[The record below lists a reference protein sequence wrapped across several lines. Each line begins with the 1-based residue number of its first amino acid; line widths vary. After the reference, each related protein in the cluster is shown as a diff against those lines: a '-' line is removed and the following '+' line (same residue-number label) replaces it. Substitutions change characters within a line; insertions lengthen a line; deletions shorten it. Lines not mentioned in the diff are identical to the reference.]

1 MAHQPDDGAVG
12 TLDREVSVPPP
23 EALLFQMIV
32 PFVTPRAAFLA
43 TDLRI
48 PDLVADGPRTV
59 ADLARETNVDADSLY
74 RVLRLLA
81 SSGMFT
87 EVADGVFGKTP
98 LSETF
103 RVFGTLQHAA
113 LRLPQAVETGRT
125 GVELATGMGLFERL
139 DAHPDEG
146 ALFNRLLAFLTG
158 GECDAV
164 VAATDWTGAAT
175 VVDIGGGTGTLLSA
189 ILARNPSIWGVVFE
203 RPQVVEEARAAIAAR
218 GLGERCQVVAGDFFE
233 AVPAGADIFIL
244 SHIVHDWDEQ
254 SALRI
259 LRNVRAAMKPGAR
272 LLVLETVMAQ
282 GDTPDPS
289 KLADIVMLLF
299 SGGRERTEEE
309 YRDLL
314 ARAGLRLDRVVPLPP
329 TPWGTGLIE
338 VSAEDDPA

>member
-1 MAHQPDDGAVG
+1 MAQHSYDSAVGVLDGAAAA
-12 TLDREVSVPPP
+12 PPP
-23 EALLFQMIV
+23 EALLFQIIA
-32 PFVTPRAAFLA
+32 PFVTPRAAFMA

-59 ADLARETNVDADSLY
+59 ADLARETNVAADSLY

-81 SSGMFT
+81 SNGMFT
-87 EVADGVFGKTP
+87 EVAVGVFGKTP

-103 RVFGTLQHAA
+103 RTFRA
-113 LRLPQAVETGRT
+113 LHQAVLQLPRAVATGRT
-125 GVELATGMGLFERL
+125 GVELATGMRLFERL
-139 DAHPDEG
+139 DRHPDEG

-164 VAATDWTGAAT
+164 VAATDWTGATT
-175 VVDIGGGTGTLLSA
+175 VVDVGGGTGTLLGA
-189 ILARNPSIWGVVFE
+189 ILARNPWLSGVLLE
-203 RPQVVEEARAAIAAR
+203 RPQVVEEARAAIVAQ
-218 GLGERCQVVAGDFFE
+218 GLGERCAVVEGDFFA
-233 AVPAGADIFIL
+233 AVPAGADVFIL
-244 SHIVHDWDEQ
+244 SHIVHDWDEH

-282 GDTPDPS
+282 GGGPDPS

-299 SGGRERTEEE
+299 SGGRERTEDE
-309 YRDLL
+309 YGDLL

-329 TPWGTGLIE
+329 TPWGTALIE
-338 VSAEDDPA
+338 ASADGDPA